1 MTQVLQNSANVGA
14 VWVAQQIG
22 RDRFQSYLA
31 SFGFGA
37 LSGVDLPTEAP
48 GVVQS
53 FAAPGEGDL
62 AMAESAF
69 GESIA
74 VTPLQMV
81 AAYGALANGGTL
93 MRPYLVAR
101 VAADDGQGP
110 VTHAGPHPVRPVAGR
125 ATAAK
130 ATPLGRDSTDP

>member
-14 VWVAQQIG
+14 VWVAQHIG

-37 LSGVDLPTEAP
+37 PSGMDLPTEAP

-53 FAAPGEGDL
+53 FATPGEGDL

-81 AAYGALANGGTL
+81 AAYGALANGGAL
-93 MRPYLVAR
+93 MHPYLVAR
-101 VAADDGQGP
+101 GAAAGGQG
-110 VTHAGPHPVRPVAGR
+110 AGTEAEPHPGR
-125 ATAAK
+125 QGAHPAA
-130 ATPLGRDSTDP
+130 AAQGARM